1 MSDTLRNCGEI
12 RFPNESLLLKI
23 LISLSYRC
31 HETLVQIN
39 QSDRS
44 IIKTFL
50 LIVLN

>member
-1 MSDTLRNCGEI
+1 MSDTLRNCREI
-12 RFPNESLLLKI
+12 RCPNDSLLLKL
-23 LISLSYRC
+23 LISLIYRR
-31 HETLVQIN
+31 HETIVQIN